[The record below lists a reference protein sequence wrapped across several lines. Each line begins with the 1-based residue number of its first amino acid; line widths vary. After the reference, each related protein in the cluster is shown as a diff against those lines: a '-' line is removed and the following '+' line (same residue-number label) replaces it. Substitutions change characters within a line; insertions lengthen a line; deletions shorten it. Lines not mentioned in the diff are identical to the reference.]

1 MRRTTYY
8 TLWPIDGIFRVSLQ
22 NYIGFVFKKFSGPPQ
37 PTVRKCPGCGSD
49 MTLRQKSSS
58 TSSDQQQTQTQTQTT
73 PGGQSKKMSYYI
85 GCMGYPQCRNVM
97 WLPRQILDINVLDQS
112 CHRVSLFCVT
122 SDICIIIVYTYMSC
136 KSWDY
141 CFIRLAIVYNL
152 WIDGHLRNGCSLID
166 YTIPNYT
173 PFCDNTIR

>member
-1 MRRTTYY
+1 MRRTTY
-8 TLWPIDGIFRVSLQ
+8 TVWLIDSIYRVILQ
-22 NYIGFVFKKFSGPPQ
+22 NYIIFRHFSGPPQ

-112 CHRVSLFCVT
+112 CHRVSLFCVS
-122 SDICIIIVYTYMSC
+122 SDFCILWIHLYLVNLGIIVLSG
-136 KSWDY
+136 SH
-141 CFIRLAIVYNL
+141 FL
-152 WIDGHLRNGCSLID
+152 
-166 YTIPNYT
+166 
-173 PFCDNTIR
+173 